1 MLQTNVEK
9 IKQPDSC
16 FPNFISLGPEWVV
29 GLSLFL
35 RQVDL
40 MTGDMKGPPDS
51 QFTVLSLSFQVCLVL
66 LREVTVYSGV
76 SGPPPKTQNARCPFG
91 DLTARTLFSV

>member
-1 MLQTNVEK
+1 MG
-9 IKQPDSC
+9 
-16 FPNFISLGPEWVV
+16 GPA
-29 GLSLFL
+29 FL
-35 RQVDL
+35 LPQASGSDDR
-40 MTGDMKGPPDS
+40 GDMKGPPDS

-91 DLTARTLFSV
+91 DLTARTLLSV